1 MVKAKKIK
9 GRTEPLLPGVDQG
22 VEIETE
28 GGYDI
33 PEEISNPKGKSGYGN
48 ILGTPIDRAPG
59 LYQGEP
65 MNLKKGGLVKG
76 VGIAK
81 RGFRPAKKY

>member
-1 MVKAKKIK
+1 MAKAKKLK
-9 GRTEPLLPGVDQG
+9 GKTEPLLPGVDEG
-22 VEIETE
+22 IDIETE
-28 GGYDI
+28 GGYEI
-33 PEEISNPKGKSGYGN
+33 PKEISNPKGKSGYGN
-48 ILGTPIDRAPG
+48 ILGVPIDRIPG

-81 RGFRPAKKY
+81 RGIRPAKKY